1 MYNFY
6 AFMDRMKY
14 IKRWQLMRS
23 VREENIMEHSQQVAM
38 LAHALAVIDNK
49 IFGGSADA
57 EKAALYAVFSRR
69 TGYAPVY
76 YFNQLKIQQ
85 ASTYLD
91 FTDLKITQICPR
103 LGIDDP
109 YYFSRLFRK
118 HMGMSPSDYKKYK
131 KG

>member
-1 MYNFY
+1 MSYNFY

-57 EKAALYAVFSRR
+57 EKAALYAVYHECSE
-69 TGYAPVY
+69 V
-76 YFNQLKIQQ
+76 
-85 ASTYLD
+85 
-91 FTDLKITQICPR
+91 
-103 LGIDDP
+103 
-109 YYFSRLFRK
+109 
-118 HMGMSPSDYKKYK
+118 
-131 KG
+131 